1 MNLLFSKIKKSLFLL
16 FKKGKSSN
24 GLWRYLINNPEKMYM
39 TEAKGKV
46 FKVVIQDNFYKILRI
61 DENKKFYVK
70 QRLKKTNLLDAFEL
84 KPSCLADIS
93 EKTRGASYCYAIIKD
108 YLNS

>member
-1 MNLLFSKIKKSLFLL
+1 MPSPDNCFNIIIHLNVVF
-16 FKKGKSSN
+16 FK
-24 GLWRYLINNPEKMYM
+24 RI
-39 TEAKGKV
+39 
-46 FKVVIQDNFYKILRI
+46 IYKILRI
-61 DENKKFYVK
+61 DDNKKFYVK
-70 QRLKKTNLLDAFEL
+70 QRFEKANLLDAFEL

>member
-1 MNLLFSKIKKSLFLL
+1 MNMLFSKIKKSLSMLS
-16 FKKGKSSN
+16 KKEKSSN
-24 GLWRYLINNPEKMYM
+24 GLWKYLVNNPEKTYK

-61 DENKKFYVK
+61 EDNKKFYVN
-70 QRLKKTNLLDAFEL
+70 QRFEKTNLLNAFEL